1 MKSNRSVRV
10 PYSMSVHGREE
21 IAACLRVLES
31 STQMG
36 KHVAEFERRV
46 ARRFNKKN
54 GIFVNSGS
62 SALYLSVEILDLPAG
77 SEVITPALTFGTT
90 VGCLVKNSL
99 VPAFVDIDATTYCID
114 SGQVEK
120 MITKKSKAMCIP
132 NLIGNLPQWDEL
144 RDLADKYS
152 LLVLEDSADIIGAP
166 VKKLK

>member
-1 MKSNRSVRV
+1 
-10 PYSMSVHGREE
+10 MSVHGKEE

-36 KHVAEFERRV
+36 ENVAEFERRV
-46 ARRFNKKN
+46 ARRFNKTN

-114 SGQVEK
+114 SGQVEE
-120 MITKKSKAMCIP
+120 MITEKTKAMCIP

-144 RDLADKYS
+144 RGLADKYS
-152 LLVLEDSADIIGAP
+152 LLVLEDSADIIGAKYKG
-166 VKKLK
+166 KKYRILF